1 MATTAGG
8 AGLLYGYRRAWSS
21 RDAVAGLAT
30 AAVVLPQAMAYAAIA
45 GLPVQAG
52 LYCALVPMTVYAL
65 AGTSRPLSVSTTS
78 TNSVLTASAVASVA
92 GQADAPTAALT
103 LAVLTGAVLL
113 AAGALRL
120 GFLADFVPLSVIT
133 GFRTGLALVIA
144 ASQLGA
150 VLGVAVT
157 GDGFLDQVGDAF
169 GQLGRIDW
177 LVFATA
183 AGTVALLL
191 VLRLRPHWPG
201 PLIVVA
207 AAIAVSAA
215 FDLEERGVP
224 VIGSVPGG
232 LPLPRLPDLGLTVAL
247 LPAAVGVALIVFL
260 ESMTA
265 ARVFRERRDP
275 PLRPDR
281 ELAVLG
287 SANVASGLFGGY
299 AAAGG
304 MSQTEVNQDAGARS
318 QGAALVTA
326 LCAAAAL
333 LALSPLLAPLPKAS
347 LAGLV
352 LVIAAGLVDLR
363 TFARIARLRHPEL
376 VVALAALAGALLLG
390 PLAGLL
396 VAVAL
401 ALFVVMYQA
410 NHPPVYVTTDDD
422 GLLVVRVEAQL
433 YFANAHRVA
442 DRVDALAGPGTRVL
456 VLDLDAVPDIDLTAS
471 GVIVELHDALA
482 RRGVALWFAGLN
494 RRPRRTLRATAD
506 QDRLTGEHRLF
517 GRVADA
523 VAHYRSQPIT

>member
-1 MATTAGG
+1 M
-8 AGLLYGYRRAWSS
+8 L
-21 RDAVAGLAT
+21 AGLAT

-78 TNSVLTASAVASVA
+78 TNSVLTATAVASVS
-92 GQADAPTAALT
+92 GRADASTAALT

-113 AAGALRL
+113 AAGALRM
-120 GFLADFVPLSVIT
+120 GFLADFVPRSVIV

-150 VLGVAVT
+150 VLGVPVS
-157 GDGFLDQVGDAF
+157 GNGFLDQVGDAL

-177 LVFATA
+177 LVLATA

-191 VLRLRPHWPG
+191 VLRLRPRWPG
-201 PLIVVA
+201 PLVVVA
-207 AAIAVSAA
+207 VAIAVSAA
-215 FDLEERGVP
+215 FGLEGRGVP

-232 LPLPRLPDLGLTVAL
+232 LPLPRLPDLGLTLAL
-247 LPAAVGVALIVFL
+247 LPGAVGIALIVFL

-265 ARVFRERRDP
+265 ARVFRERADP

-281 ELAVLG
+281 ELVVLG
-287 SANVASGLFGGY
+287 AANVASGLFGGY

-304 MSQTEVNQDAGARS
+304 MSQTAVNQAAGARS
-318 QGAALVTA
+318 QGASLVTA
-326 LCAAAAL
+326 LCAGAAL
-333 LALSPLLAPLPKAS
+333 LALSPLLAPLPRAS

-352 LVIAAGLVDLR
+352 LVIAAGLVDPH
-363 TFARIARLRHPEL
+363 TFVWIARRRHPEL

-396 VAVAL
+396 VSVGL
-401 ALFVVMYQA
+401 ALFVVLYQA
-410 NHPPVYVTTDDD
+410 NHPPVYVTAEED

-442 DRVDALAGPGTRVL
+442 DRVDALVTPGTRVL
-456 VLDLDAVPDIDLTAS
+456 LLDLGAVPDVDLTAS
-471 GVIVELHDALA
+471 GVLGELHDELA
-482 RRGVALWFAGLN
+482 RRGVALWFAALN
-494 RRPRRTLRATAD
+494 RRPRRTLRGTSD
-506 QDRLTGEHRLF
+506 HDRLTGEHRLF
-517 GRVADA
+517 ASVADA
-523 VAHYRSQPIT
+523 LAQHRSRPIT